1 MENNETKIL
10 KPKDIQKILRI
21 GKNKT
26 MDIFHRDDF
35 PCYKIGKNFYIVEEH
50 FTEWLKNQRM

>member
-35 PCYKIGKNFYIVEEH
+35 PCYKIVKNFYIVEEH
-50 FTEWLKNQRM
+50 FTEWLKK